1 MGHGRGVGRG
11 RAIDQRGIGRP
22 PAHVAGPFIEVAVD
36 QLDGVEREVDH
47 ALAARALAHAVDRG
61 DEVAGALGQLAFEF
75 AGDSLDLLADA
86 ADLLRHHREA
96 RALRAGARAFDQ
108 RVQRQ
113 HLHLVGDLLDRLG
126 LVDRDLVDLRREA
139 VDQRGDIGIIIS
151 GFICDR
157 LGFETQRSRHRGL
170 PLAMRSDLQRTRNNH

>member
-1 MGHGRGVGRG
+1 MRSIEATRSPVRLVSWLSSS
-11 RAIDQRGIGRP
+11 RAIVSTCWP
-22 PAHVAGPFIEVAVD
+22 N
-36 QLDGVEREVDH
+36 
-47 ALAARALAHAVDRG
+47 
-61 DEVAGALGQLAFEF
+61 
-75 AGDSLDLLADA
+75 A
-86 ADLLRHHREA
+86 ADLLRHHGEA